1 VALSSVA
8 AFAPSPPSP
17 SASTRPSKPNVLLI
31 VTDDQQWK
39 TLAAM
44 RTVGNRLVA
53 KGVKFTNGYVTNPM
67 CCPSRTSIMTGNY
80 SHTTGVYE
88 NHQGF
93 SSFDDHST
101 IATWLDAAGYDTS
114 MIGRYLNA
122 YQSPYIPPGWDHWVA
137 KTSGGGVYYHYSLNI
152 DGNVQSYGG
161 TPRDYLT
168 DVLSGQAVSFLDSSV
183 GKPFF
188 LMFTPNAPHSPA
200 DPPQRYLKAF
210 RDLPRWRPPG
220 YDEANVGDKPL
231 WLQEQDRLSPE
242 DRRRIDAFRR
252 NQLRTLLAVNDG
264 IKSML
269 DELRQTGRLANT
281 LMIFTSDNGYLW
293 GEHRLT
299 GKTVP
304 YEESI
309 RVPYVVR
316 YDAMGIR
323 PRGDAHAV
331 LNIDIAPTIAH
342 LADVSDHGADGRSL
356 LPLLRD
362 PHASWRKDFLVE
374 HVSRG
379 PMPAYCEIH
388 SPRHAY
394 IYYADGEEELYN
406 LEKDPS
412 ELKNIARSTKLAGY
426 RHRLGDMCRP
436 TPPGL
441 NLP

>member
-1 VALSSVA
+1 
-8 AFAPSPPSP
+8 
-17 SASTRPSKPNVLLI
+17 VLLI

-39 TLAAM
+39 TLGTM
-44 RTVGNRLVA
+44 STVGNRLVA
-53 KGVKFTNGYVTNPM
+53 KGVKFTNAYVTNPM

-80 SHTTGVYE
+80 SHTTGVYA

-93 SSFDDHST
+93 SSFDDRST
-101 IATWLDAAGYDTS
+101 VATWLDAAGYDTS
-114 MIGRYLNA
+114 LIGRYLNA

-137 KTSGGGVYYHYSLNI
+137 KTSGGGVYYHYSLNM

-168 DVLSGQAVSFLDSSV
+168 DVLTDQAVSFLDSSV

-200 DPPQRYLKAF
+200 DPPERYRNALP
-210 RDLPRWRPPG
+210 DLPRWRPPG
-220 YDEANVGDKPL
+220 YDEARVGDKPA
-231 WLQEQDRLSPE
+231 WLQKQDRLSPE

-264 IKSML
+264 IKRML
-269 DELRQTGRLANT
+269 DELNRTGRLANT
-281 LMIFTSDNGYLW
+281 LILFTSDNGYLW

-299 GKTVP
+299 GKSAP

-316 YDAMGIR
+316 YDAMGIK
-323 PRGDAHAV
+323 PREDAHPV

-342 LADVSDHGADGRSL
+342 LAGVSDRGADGRSL

-362 PHASWRKDFLVE
+362 PHTSWRTNFLVE
-374 HVSRG
+374 HISRG
-379 PMPAYCEIH
+379 PMPAYCEVH
-388 SPRHAY
+388 GSRHTY
-394 IYYADGEEELYN
+394 IYYADGDEELYN
-406 LEKDPS
+406 LEKDPA
-412 ELKNIARSTKLAGY
+412 ELQNVAGSTKLAGY
-426 RHRLGDMCRP
+426 RHRLRDLCRP
-436 TPPGL
+436 PPPGL
-441 NLP
+441 KLP